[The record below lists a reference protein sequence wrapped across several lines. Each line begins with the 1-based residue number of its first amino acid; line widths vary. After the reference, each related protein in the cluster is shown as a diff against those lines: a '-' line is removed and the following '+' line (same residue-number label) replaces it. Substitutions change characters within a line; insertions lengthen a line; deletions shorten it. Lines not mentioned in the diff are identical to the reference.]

1 MKHSREAV
9 ILFIGLFLVWVLITW
24 SVQPQ
29 ELLTGAALVLVLT
42 LFMRPVYP
50 LLEGIRPG
58 IMPLFYMVVY
68 IFIFIWQLI
77 LANID
82 VAKRVLSPSLPINP
96 GIVKVKTGLKSP
108 LAKVMLTSSI
118 TLTPGTLSLNVQDDE
133 IFIHWIDVKGSDVEK
148 ASKAIVAVFEQG
160 LKGVVE

>member
-1 MKHSREAV
+1 MKHGREAV

-29 ELLTGAALVLVLT
+29 ELLTGAVLVFVVT

-50 LLEGIRPG
+50 LLEGVRPG
-58 IMPLFYMVVY
+58 VMPLIHMVAYV
-68 IFIFIWQLI
+68 FIFIWQLI

-96 GIVKVKTGLKSP
+96 GIVKVKTNLKSP
-108 LAKVMLTSSI
+108 LAKMMLTSSI
-118 TLTPGTLSLNVQDDE
+118 TLTPGTLSLDVQGDE
-133 IFIHWIDVKGSDVEK
+133 IFIHWIDVKGTDVES

>member
-1 MKHSREAV
+1 
-9 ILFIGLFLVWVLITW
+9 
-24 SVQPQ
+24 
-29 ELLTGAALVLVLT
+29 
-42 LFMRPVYP
+42 
-50 LLEGIRPG
+50 
-58 IMPLFYMVVY
+58 MVAY

-133 IFIHWIDVKGSDVEK
+133 IFIHWIDVKGNDVES